1 MLAQRPAATKRG
13 FTLLEVLLV
22 LAILAV
28 ICALVVPQLMG
39 RQELANIDATRLSLK
54 GLEQAIRLYSL
65 DHSGAIPDERSGLSA
80 LVTAPSNS
88 RRWRGP
94 YLNELPKDA
103 WGNLIAYEA
112 HGRRGSRAT
121 FLLRSPGPD
130 GALNTQDDITS
141 DKPDGS

>member
-1 MLAQRPAATKRG
+1 MLVRRPAATRRG

-22 LAILAV
+22 MAILAV

-39 RQELANIDATRLSLK
+39 RQELANVDATRLSLK

-65 DHSGAIPDERSGLSA
+65 DHAGAIPDERSGLPA
-80 LVTAPSNS
+80 LVTAPPNS

-94 YLNELPKDA
+94 YLDELPKDA
-103 WGNLIAYEA
+103 WGNPIAYEA
-112 HGRRGSRAT
+112 RGRQGSRAT
-121 FLLRSPGPD
+121 FVLRSPGPD

-141 DKPDGS
+141 DKPDGN